1 MSTLSM
7 NKIFIWAPKNYEE
20 SSYGLDLDLL
30 TNRAF
35 SILQE
40 VGLVKIE
47 TI

>member
-1 MSTLSM
+1 MSS
-7 NKIFIWAPKNYEE
+7 KNYEE

-30 TNRAF
+30 TNCAF

-40 VGLVKIE
+40 VGLVEIE